1 MFLYA
6 CRFDQILC
14 MLQDSSRIGI
24 TSHHRTTTGL
34 VFESWTLLSPSWLF
48 DAWRLQ
54 TSLSLS
60 IFSWLA
66 DTWHFSWTRND
77 FQSTW
82 SSHSCCRSSHGWTDF
97 HTPWQLFFDWELR
110 LLIFH
115 WCQMDLLQ
123 TQDRLHQSQLMSQRV
138 HDMDIQQSA
147 LPDWMVSELQNRV
160 DNYRRSNCRSRPP
173 LTDDHRRTCRVKGPA
188 RRPGRIE
195 GSSHPPASERSGP
208 TIPSHGLSLL

>member
-66 DTWHFSWTRND
+66 DTWHFSWTRNEFTFVLPFESWLNRFSYTLTIILWLRIEIID
-77 FQSTW
+77 FSLMSNGPVADSRSIASVTINVTTC
-82 SSHSCCRSSHGWTDF
+82 SRHGHSAISLTRLDGVGTSKSG
-97 HTPWQLFFDWELR
+97 WQL
-110 LLIFH
+110 
-115 WCQMDLLQ
+115 
-123 TQDRLHQSQLMSQRV
+123 
-138 HDMDIQQSA
+138 
-147 LPDWMVSELQNRV
+147 
-160 DNYRRSNCRSRPP
+160 
-173 LTDDHRRTCRVKGPA
+173 
-188 RRPGRIE
+188 
-195 GSSHPPASERSGP
+195 
-208 TIPSHGLSLL
+208 